1 MKMRTALLLTVL
13 SAIALTLPTSAQPAR
28 GPRAGRGAEFDS
40 TPVAKD
46 ESEKKILSV
55 LEEMNSRGRGML
67 SVPRDDGRFLRILAE
82 SIGAKNAVELGTS
95 QGYSAIWTAL
105 ALRKTGGKL
114 TTFEIDS
121 EKVKIAKENFA
132 KAGVEKLITIVEGDA
147 HKEITKLKDPVDF
160 VFLDADKEGYIDY
173 LNKLMPLLRPG
184 AMVVAHNINAG
195 QADPKYIEAITKN
208 PELETVFVSVAGGI
222 SVTLKKR

>member
-1 MKMRTALLLTVL
+1 MKTK
-13 SAIALTLPTSAQPAR
+13 IALFLAVVSSIALAPDLKAQPSR
-28 GPRAGRGAEFDS
+28 GPRARSADFAS
-40 TPVAKD
+40 APIAKD
-46 ESEKKILSV
+46 DSEKKILTV
-55 LEEMNSRGRGML
+55 LEEMSSRGRNML
-67 SVPRDDGRFLRILAE
+67 SVPREDGRFLRILVE
-82 SIGAKNAVELGTS
+82 SKEVKNAVELGTS

-114 TTFEIDS
+114 TTFEIDP
-121 EKVKIAKENFA
+121 EKVKLAQENIT
-132 KAGVEKLITIVEGDA
+132 KAGVEKIVTVIEGDA
-147 HKEITKLKDPVDF
+147 HKEISNLKEPVDF

-184 AMVVAHNINAG
+184 AMVVAHNINSG

-208 PELETVFVSVAGGI
+208 PELESVFVSLDGGI